1 MNQSRQP
8 VRPVVVGVGWDP
20 STDAAVEWAADY
32 AASTSR
38 PLLLLH
44 ATLWPTI
51 QAPYGLAPPAHDF
64 EEPEGSGTELLD
76 RRRGQVL
83 ATHPGLEVQTRAR
96 AVSPVTAL
104 LTASKDAHLLA
115 VGRRGVGRMLRLLV
129 GEVGTH
135 VATHASCSVA
145 VVRSQPSPAGSAPA
159 VLVGFDGSPGSEA
172 ALDFGFREASR
183 RGWQLT
189 VLHVVRSPEPDDF
202 DEARKWLT
210 EHVSER
216 SLGFPGVT
224 VETRLL
230 QGHPM
235 DALSEAA
242 ASAALVAVG
251 HRGRG
256 GFAGLRL
263 GSVAQALLHHTDRS
277 VVIVRAAT
285 S

>member
-1 MNQSRQP
+1 MSP
-8 VRPVVVGVGWDP
+8 DTELVRPVVVGVGWDP
-20 STDAAVEWAADY
+20 STDAAVGWAADY

-38 PLLLLH
+38 SLLLIH
-44 ATLWPTI
+44 ATLWPTV
-51 QAPYGLAPPAHDF
+51 QAPYGLAPRAHDF

-76 RRRGQVL
+76 RKRELVL
-83 ATHPGLEVQTRAR
+83 KAHPDLDVRVRAR

-104 LTASKDAHLLA
+104 LTASKDADLLV
-115 VGRRGVGRMLRLLV
+115 VGRRGVGRVLRLLV

-135 VATHASCSVA
+135 VATHAACSVA
-145 VVRSQPSPAGSAPA
+145 VIRGQPPTSGSAPV
-159 VLVGFDGSPGSEA
+159 VLVGYDGSPTSEA

-189 VLHVVRSPEPDDF
+189 VLHVVRSPEPDDV
-202 DEARKWLT
+202 DEARAWLS
-210 EHVSER
+210 EHVRER
-216 SLGFPGVT
+216 SLGFPEVT
-224 VETRLL
+224 VETKLL
-230 QGHPM
+230 HGHPM
-235 DALSEAA
+235 DGLSDAA

-277 VVIVRAAT
+277 VVIVRDPT

>member
-1 MNQSRQP
+1 
-8 VRPVVVGVGWDP
+8 VVGVGWDP
-20 STDAAVEWAADY
+20 STDAAVEWAAEY
-32 AASTSR
+32 AAATSR

-44 ATLWPTI
+44 ATLWPTV

-76 RRRGQVL
+76 RTRERVL
-83 ATHPGLEVQTRAR
+83 EGHPGLDVQCRAR

-104 LTASKDAHLLA
+104 LTASKDAHLLV

-145 VVRSQPSPAGSAPA
+145 VVRQTPPTGSAPA
-159 VLVGFDGSPGSEA
+159 ILVGYDGSPTSEA

-183 RGWQLT
+183 RGWGLT

-202 DEARKWLT
+202 DEAEQWLT
-210 EHVSER
+210 EQVVER
-216 SLGFPGVT
+216 SLGFPEVT

-235 DALSEAA
+235 DGLSDAA

-277 VVIVRAAT
+277 IVIVRDAT